1 MANSERIIGIPV
13 DASDHSEKACDWY
26 LKNMKQA
33 NDVIVIIH
41 VSEMTHSGSIGE
53 GGSMTITFEI
63 NMASL
68 VWVVMFVVDN
78 VLSKLKGY
86 LFNKGKVGFEVKLC
100 GGKPGEA
107 ICSII
112 KERGIDLVIMGSR
125 GMGAIRRTFV
135 GSVSDYVLH
144 HAHVPVIICPKH

>member
-1 MANSERIIGIPV
+1 MYPLICFNFTES
-13 DASDHSEKACDWY
+13 S
-26 LKNMKQA
+26 
-33 NDVIVIIH
+33 
-41 VSEMTHSGSIGE
+41 
-53 GGSMTITFEI
+53 F
-63 NMASL
+63 
-68 VWVVMFVVDN
+68 
-78 VLSKLKGY
+78 Y
-86 LFNKGKVGFEVKLC
+86 LFFYLFKVGFEVKLC